1 MSTRLLCP
9 ECGECLYSKLLID
22 DKTGEL
28 VIDIYCE
35 GDSDDEFELQIL
47 TGLTENDVDF
57 FDKIGEI
64 ITKQMKVIL
73 NKRIA
78 ESC

>member
-9 ECGECLYSKLLID
+9 ECGEFLYSKLLID

-28 VIDIYCE
+28 IIDIYCE
-35 GDSDDEFELQIL
+35 GDLDDEFELQIM
-47 TGLTENDVDF
+47 TGLTEVDIDF

-64 ITKQMKVIL
+64 TTKPMKVIL
-73 NKRIA
+73 NKRVA
-78 ESC
+78 ESS